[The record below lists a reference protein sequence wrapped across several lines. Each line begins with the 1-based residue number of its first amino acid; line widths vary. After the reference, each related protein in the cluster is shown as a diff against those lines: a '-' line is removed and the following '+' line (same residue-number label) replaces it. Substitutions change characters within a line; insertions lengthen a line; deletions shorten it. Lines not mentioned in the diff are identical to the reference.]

1 MVTKSHCALHDLLR
15 ASLIF
20 RLSIRPT
27 CVLLSIAFF
36 GGILGLTGSHAA
48 AQDTDKG
55 SNRVI
60 LQRAGAKD
68 PPNKSDSK
76 TTSSDTGSEESKS
89 SSSEEPR
96 TPSEK
101 QVAVF
106 GGGCFWCIEA
116 VFERVWGVESVVS
129 GYSGGSL
136 ANPNYEQVL
145 TDQTGHAEVCRIEF
159 DPDIVSFEELLMIF
173 LKAHDPTSVN
183 KQGPDQGTRY
193 RSVIFYTSDDQK
205 DSIAEALDE
214 IKKDKLIRGKIIT
227 EVSPLKNFY
236 PAEDYHQDYFAKHPE
251 LPYCEINIR
260 PKIGKFEKA
269 FKSNSKLQKAK
280 EAKKKKS

>member
-1 MVTKSHCALHDLLR
+1 MVAKSHGAPHDLQQ
-15 ASLIF
+15 ASLIG
-20 RLSIRPT
+20 RLSSRRT
-27 CVLLSIAFF
+27 CVVLSIAFF
-36 GGILGLTGSHAA
+36 GGILGLTGSPVA
-48 AQDTDKG
+48 AQDSDKG

-68 PPNKSDSK
+68 PQHTSDLKTTPSDS
-76 TTSSDTGSEESKS
+76 GSEESKS
-89 SSSEEPR
+89 SSTEEHR
-96 TPSEK
+96 APSEK
-101 QVAVF
+101 QIAVF

-136 ANPNYEQVL
+136 ANPSYEQVL

-159 DPDIVSFEELLMIF
+159 DPDIVSYEELLMIF
-173 LKAHDPTSVN
+173 LKAHDPTSMN
-183 KQGPDQGTRY
+183 EQGPDRGTRY
-193 RSVIFYTSDDQK
+193 RSVIFYTDDDQK
-205 DSIAEALDE
+205 NLIAEALDE
-214 IKKDKLIRGKIIT
+214 IRKKKLIRGKIIT

-251 LPYCEINIR
+251 LPYCEANIR

-280 EAKKKKS
+280 EAKNKK